1 MVYQNPHAV
10 EHDGSHDTRHDGAG
24 VRDAVRHGAGVALAA
39 IAFLVVAAVW
49 VSTCTGATADTV
61 ACGAPQRTLLAL
73 GAPAILLVGGL
84 HAFVRTY
91 QTWRKHEI
99 WWAWQGAG
107 WFLLTLMLVVL
118 TMSLSPLAG

>member
-10 EHDGSHDTRHDGAG
+10 EHDGSHHTRHDGAG
-24 VRDAVRHGAGVALAA
+24 VRDAVRYGAGVALAA

-84 HAFVRTY
+84 RSFVRTY